1 LVIRFYKEK
10 SVGTLF
16 SALDIARAGMLVS
29 QVQLDVA
36 GHNIANVN
44 KEGYSRQRVE
54 VTTRLPNYRPYGAIG
69 RGPAISDIRRIR
81 ETFLD
86 QIYREQNPALGRTET
101 IANYFVRIQ
110 DIFQEPGDT
119 GFSAHLSRFF
129 DALQDFA
136 NNVEETPVR
145 VSLLQ
150 EGEALAQSLNEVA
163 RQVYLLESNANEEIR
178 NTIPEINS
186 LITRIVEMNKTI
198 RDTEIAGKSAND
210 LRDDRDLLV
219 DQLSKIVSITS
230 RERDDGQ
237 IDVLL
242 GGVEIVGGTKYR
254 TLSTV
259 VDTTI
264 DPTRPDFL
272 SVVFSDNQEKA
283 IISDG
288 SLAGL
293 LYMRDTEL
301 RSIKEQLNE
310 IARVV
315 AGSINSIHS
324 QGRGLELYSGA
335 IRSTISVPNA
345 SASLSSNN
353 LPYSINDGS
362 FQLLAYDSSG
372 NIATNLNVTI
382 SANST
387 SLTDIA
393 NQINANP
400 FFTASIDPDGYLT
413 ITPSSGYSFRFAND
427 TSGVLVA
434 IGMNPFFTGYT
445 ASTLSVNQDLI
456 NNPRLI
462 SSGYSTNINETGD
475 NTASLAMAK
484 LRSQRILSDS
494 TQTADEYYQS
504 MIVQIGINA
513 RANSDVL
520 EMERSFINDFNRRRQ
535 EVSGVN
541 LDEEVTNLMLF
552 QRAFEASTRIITVT
566 DRMLD
571 ALLNII

>member
-1 LVIRFYKEK
+1 M
-10 SVGTLF
+10 GTLF

-29 QVQLDVA
+29 QVQLDVT

-69 RGPAISDIRRIR
+69 RGPAITDIRRIR

-86 QIYREQNPALGRTET
+86 KIYREQYPALGRTET

-119 GFSAHLSRFF
+119 GFSSHLSRFF

-145 VSLLQ
+145 VALVQ
-150 EGEALAQSLNEVA
+150 EGEALAQSLNEIA
-163 RQVYLLESNANEEIR
+163 RQIYLLESNTNEEIR

-186 LITRIVEMNKTI
+186 LIMRISELNKTI
-198 RDTEIAGKSAND
+198 RDTEITGKSAND
-210 LRDDRDLLV
+210 LRDDRDLLI
-219 DQLSKIVSITS
+219 DQLSKIVAITA

-237 IDVLL
+237 VDVLL
-242 GGVEIVGGTKYR
+242 GGVEIIGGTKYR
-254 TLSTV
+254 TLSTI
-259 VDTTI
+259 VDPSI

-272 SVVFSDNQEKA
+272 SVVFTDNQEQA

-293 LYMRDTEL
+293 LYIRDTEL
-301 RSIKEQLNE
+301 RRIKEQLNE
-310 IARVV
+310 IARVI
-315 AGSINSIHS
+315 AGSINRIHS
-324 QGRGLELYSGA
+324 QGRGLELYNSA
-335 IRSTISVPNA
+335 IQSTISITDV
-345 SASLSSNN
+345 SNPLTSN
-353 LPYSINDGS
+353 DIPYSVDNGS
-362 FQLLAYDSSG
+362 FQLLAYDNSG
-372 NIATNLNVTI
+372 NLVNTLTVVI
-382 SANST
+382 SASST
-387 SLTDIA
+387 TLTDIA
-393 NQINANP
+393 NQINTSP
-400 FFTASIDPDGYLT
+400 FFNASIDSNGYLT

-445 ASTLSVNQDLI
+445 ASTIAVNQDLVK
-456 NNPRLI
+456 NPRLI

-475 NTASLAMAK
+475 NTASLAMAN
-484 LRSQRILSDS
+484 LRAQRILSDS

-535 EVSGVN
+535 EISGVN
-541 LDEEVTNLMLF
+541 LDEEVTNLLLF

>member
-1 LVIRFYKEK
+1 M
-10 SVGTLF
+10 GTLF

-29 QVQLDVA
+29 QVQLDVT

-44 KEGYSRQRVE
+44 TEGYSRQRVE

-86 QIYREQNPALGRTET
+86 QIFREQNPALGRTET

-145 VSLLQ
+145 VALVQ
-150 EGEALAQSLNEVA
+150 EGEALAQSLNEIA
-163 RQVYLLESNANEEIR
+163 KQIYLLESNTNEEIR

-186 LITRIVEMNKTI
+186 LITRIAEFNKTI
-198 RDTEIAGKSAND
+198 RDTEITGKSAND
-210 LRDDRDLLV
+210 LRDNRDLLI
-219 DQLSKIVSITS
+219 DQLSKIVAITT

-237 IDVLL
+237 VEVLL
-242 GGVEIVGGTKYR
+242 GGVQIIGGNKYR

-259 VDTTI
+259 VNPSI

-272 SVVFSDNQEKA
+272 SVVFSDNQEQA
-283 IISDG
+283 IIADG
-288 SLAGL
+288 TLAGL
-293 LYMRDTEL
+293 ISIRDTEL
-301 RSIKEQLNE
+301 RRIKEELNE

-315 AGSINSIHS
+315 AGSINKIHS
-324 QGRGLELYSGA
+324 QGRGLELYGNT
-335 IRSTISVPNA
+335 IQSTISVSDVTIPLADNE
-345 SASLSSNN
+345 
-353 LPYSINDGS
+353 LPYSINNGS
-362 FQLLAYDSSG
+362 FQLLTYDNLG
-372 NIATNLNVTI
+372 NLINTLNVTI
-382 SANST
+382 NNSST

-393 NQINANP
+393 NQIDSNP
-400 FFTASIDPDGYLT
+400 YFSASVDADGYLT
-413 ITPSSGYSFRFAND
+413 VTPSSGYSFRFAND

-445 ASTLSVNQDLI
+445 ASTLSVNRDLI

-462 SSGYSTNINETGD
+462 SSGYSTNIRETGD
-475 NTASLAMAK
+475 NTASLAMAN

-504 MIVQIGINA
+504 MIVEIGINA
-513 RANSDVL
+513 RANLDVL

-541 LDEEVTNLMLF
+541 LDEEVTNLILF

>member
-1 LVIRFYKEK
+1 M
-10 SVGTLF
+10 GTLF

-29 QVQLDVA
+29 QVQLDVT

-54 VTTRLPNYRPYGAIG
+54 VTTREPNYRPYGAIG
-69 RGPAISDIRRIR
+69 RGPAIADIRRIR

-86 QIYREQNPALGRTET
+86 AIFRQQNPALGRTET

-129 DALQDFA
+129 DALQDFS

-145 VSLLQ
+145 VALLQ
-150 EGEALAQSLNEVA
+150 EGESLAQSLNEIA
-163 RQVYLLESNANEEIR
+163 KQIYLLESNANEEIR

-186 LITRIVEMNKTI
+186 LLRRIAEFNKTI
-198 RDTEIAGKSAND
+198 RDTEIIGKSAND
-210 LRDDRDLLV
+210 LRDERDLLI
-219 DQLSKIVSITS
+219 DQLSKIVAITA

-237 IDVLL
+237 VDILL

-254 TLSTV
+254 TLSAV
-259 VDTTI
+259 VDNTI
-264 DPTRPDFL
+264 DPSRPDFL
-272 SVVFSDNQEKA
+272 SVVFTDNQEPA

-293 LYMRDTEL
+293 LYIRDTEL
-301 RSIKEQLNE
+301 RRIKEQLNE
-310 IARVV
+310 IARVL
-315 AGSINSIHS
+315 AGSINRIHS
-324 QGRGLELYSGA
+324 QGRGLELYTNS
-335 IRSTISVPNA
+335 IQSTIAVSDTGIPLA
-345 SASLSSNN
+345 DNN
-353 LPYSINDGS
+353 LPYTFDDGS

-372 NIATNLNVTI
+372 NLVNILTI
-382 SANST
+382 SITGSST
-387 SLTDIA
+387 SLSDIA
-393 NQINANP
+393 NQINSSP
-400 FFTASIDPDGYLT
+400 FFSASIDSNGYLT
-413 ITPSSGYSFRFAND
+413 ITPISGYSFRFAND

-445 ASTLSVNQDLI
+445 ASNIAVNQDLLR
-456 NNPRLI
+456 NPRLI
-462 SSGYSTNINETGD
+462 SSGYSNDINETGD
-475 NTASLAMAK
+475 NSAGLAMAN

-494 TQTADEYYQS
+494 TQTTDEYYQS
-504 MIVQIGINA
+504 MIVEIGINA
-513 RANSDVL
+513 RANLDVL
-520 EMERSFINDFNRRRQ
+520 EMERSFINDFTRRRQ

-541 LDEEVTNLMLF
+541 LDEEVTNLILF
-552 QRAFEASTRIITVT
+552 QRAFEASTRVITVT

>member
-1 LVIRFYKEK
+1 
-10 SVGTLF
+10 VGTLF

-29 QVQLDVA
+29 QVQLDVT

-69 RGPAISDIRRIR
+69 RGPAITDIRRIR

-86 QIYREQNPALGRTET
+86 KIYREQYPALGRTET

-119 GFSAHLSRFF
+119 GFSSHLSRFF

-145 VSLLQ
+145 VALVQ
-150 EGEALAQSLNEVA
+150 EGEALAQSLNEIA
-163 RQVYLLESNANEEIR
+163 RQIYLLESNTNEEIR

-186 LITRIVEMNKTI
+186 LIMRISELNKTI
-198 RDTEIAGKSAND
+198 RDTEITGKSAND
-210 LRDDRDLLV
+210 LRDDRDLLI
-219 DQLSKIVSITS
+219 DQLSKIVAITA

-237 IDVLL
+237 VDVLL
-242 GGVEIVGGTKYR
+242 GGVEIIGGTKYR
-254 TLSTV
+254 TLSTI
-259 VDTTI
+259 VDPSI

-272 SVVFSDNQEKA
+272 SVVFTDNQEQA

-293 LYMRDTEL
+293 LYIRDTEL
-301 RSIKEQLNE
+301 RRIKEQLNE
-310 IARVV
+310 IARVI
-315 AGSINSIHS
+315 AGSINRIHS
-324 QGRGLELYSGA
+324 QGRGLELYNSA
-335 IRSTISVPNA
+335 IQSTISITDV
-345 SASLSSNN
+345 SNPLTSN
-353 LPYSINDGS
+353 DIPYSVDNGS
-362 FQLLAYDSSG
+362 FQLLAYDNSG
-372 NIATNLNVTI
+372 NLVNTLTVVI
-382 SANST
+382 SASST
-387 SLTDIA
+387 TLTDIA
-393 NQINANP
+393 NQINTSP
-400 FFTASIDPDGYLT
+400 FFNASIDSNGYLT

-434 IGMNPFFTGYT
+434 IGMNLFFTGYT
-445 ASTLSVNQDLI
+445 ASTIAVNQDLVK
-456 NNPRLI
+456 NPRLI

-475 NTASLAMAK
+475 NTASLAMAN
-484 LRSQRILSDS
+484 LRAQRILSDS

-535 EVSGVN
+535 EISGVN
-541 LDEEVTNLMLF
+541 LDEEVTNLLLF

>member
-1 LVIRFYKEK
+1 M
-10 SVGTLF
+10 GTLF

-29 QVQLDVA
+29 QVQLDVT

-54 VTTRLPNYRPYGAIG
+54 VTTREPNYRPYGAIG
-69 RGPAISDIRRIR
+69 RGPAIADIRRIR

-86 QIYREQNPALGRTET
+86 AIFRQQNPALGRTET

-129 DALQDFA
+129 DALQDFS

-145 VSLLQ
+145 VALLQ
-150 EGEALAQSLNEVA
+150 EGESLAQSLNEIA
-163 RQVYLLESNANEEIR
+163 KQIYLLESNANEEIR

-186 LITRIVEMNKTI
+186 LLRRIAEFNKTI
-198 RDTEIAGKSAND
+198 RDTEITGKSAND
-210 LRDDRDLLV
+210 LRDERDLLI
-219 DQLSKIVSITS
+219 DQLSKIVAITA

-237 IDVLL
+237 VDILL

-254 TLSTV
+254 TLSAV
-259 VDTTI
+259 VDNTI
-264 DPTRPDFL
+264 DPSRPDFL
-272 SVVFSDNQEKA
+272 SVVFTDNQEPA

-293 LYMRDTEL
+293 LYIRDTEL
-301 RSIKEQLNE
+301 RRIKEQLNE
-310 IARVV
+310 IARVL
-315 AGSINSIHS
+315 AGSINRIHS
-324 QGRGLELYSGA
+324 QGRGLELYTNS
-335 IRSTISVPNA
+335 IQSTIAVSDTGIPLA
-345 SASLSSNN
+345 DNN
-353 LPYSINDGS
+353 LPYTFDDGS

-372 NIATNLNVTI
+372 NLVNILTI
-382 SANST
+382 SITGSST
-387 SLTDIA
+387 SLSDIA
-393 NQINANP
+393 NQINSSP
-400 FFTASIDPDGYLT
+400 FFSASIDSNGYLT
-413 ITPSSGYSFRFAND
+413 ITPISGYSFRFAND
-427 TSGVLVA
+427 TSRVLVA

-445 ASTLSVNQDLI
+445 ASNIAVNQDLLR
-456 NNPRLI
+456 NPRLI
-462 SSGYSTNINETGD
+462 SSGYSNDINETGD
-475 NTASLAMAK
+475 NSAGLAMAN

-494 TQTADEYYQS
+494 TQTTDEYYQS
-504 MIVQIGINA
+504 MIVEIGINA
-513 RANSDVL
+513 RANLDVL
-520 EMERSFINDFNRRRQ
+520 EMERSFINDFTRRRQ

-541 LDEEVTNLMLF
+541 LDEEVTNLILF
-552 QRAFEASTRIITVT
+552 QRAFEASTRVITVT